1 MSPVTF
7 RKFSFAA
14 GFATALLAYAL
25 PADAQGI
32 GLLRDTETEEML
44 KSYEAPLARA
54 AGLDPNSVKT
64 HLVGDP
70 SLNAFA
76 MQPANIFICAGMLLW
91 LRTPNELIGV
101 MAHETG
107 HISGAH
113 LTRGSFGAKK
123 AMIPMLASLVIGLGA
138 MLAGAGEL
146 GMVMMGLGRFFDD
159 FRSPA
164 VVEDLLADDA
174 DALAGLQQVIDR
186 GFRAAGFALG
196 FAVHRLDTDAEVIQ
210 EAAMLHDFAE
220 MLLWCRAPALARR
233 IRDRQAADPALR
245 SAQAQLEVLNI
256 RLQDLQRA
264 LMQAWHLPELLAQIT
279 DREHLDNPQVRNVV
293 LAVDIARHTQLGW
306 DNPAVPDDLTEI
318 GRLLNLTPES
328 ARRKVMG
335 LDA

>member
-1 MSPVTF
+1 MMIIN
-7 RKFSFAA
+7 
-14 GFATALLAYAL
+14 AL
-25 PADAQGI
+25 PNLDAWSRVFRDLEIPILRESAVGLAEMIVDEDRASPIAIGRLAQADP
-32 GLLRDTETEEML
+32 LLTLRILALAARHRSRRAVTDTET
-44 KSYEAPLARA
+44 A
-54 AGLDPNSVKT
+54 VT
-64 HLVGDP
+64 
-70 SLNAFA
+70 
-76 MQPANIFICAGMLLW
+76 
-91 LRTPNELIGV
+91 GV
-101 MAHETG
+101 
-107 HISGAH
+107 
-113 LTRGSFGAKK
+113 
-123 AMIPMLASLVIGLGA
+123 
-138 MLAGAGEL
+138 
-146 GMVMMGLGRFFDD
+146 VMMGLGRFFDD

>member
-1 MSPVTF
+1 MMIIN
-7 RKFSFAA
+7 
-14 GFATALLAYAL
+14 AL
-25 PADAQGI
+25 PNLDAWSRVFRDLEIPILRESAVGLAEMIADEDRASPIAIGRLAQADP
-32 GLLRDTETEEML
+32 LLTLRILALAARHRSRRAVTDTET
-44 KSYEAPLARA
+44 A
-54 AGLDPNSVKT
+54 VT
-64 HLVGDP
+64 
-70 SLNAFA
+70 
-76 MQPANIFICAGMLLW
+76 
-91 LRTPNELIGV
+91 GV
-101 MAHETG
+101 
-107 HISGAH
+107 
-113 LTRGSFGAKK
+113 
-123 AMIPMLASLVIGLGA
+123 
-138 MLAGAGEL
+138 
-146 GMVMMGLGRFFDD
+146 VMMGLGRFFDD
-159 FRSPA
+159 FRSPT

-174 DALAGLQQVIDR
+174 DALAGLQQVIER

-233 IRDRQAADPALR
+233 IRDRQTADPALR

>member
-1 MSPVTF
+1 MMIIN
-7 RKFSFAA
+7 
-14 GFATALLAYAL
+14 AL
-25 PADAQGI
+25 PNLDAWSRVFRDLEIPILRESAVGLAEMIADEDRASPIAIGRLAQADP
-32 GLLRDTETEEML
+32 LLTLRILALAARHRSRRAVTDTET
-44 KSYEAPLARA
+44 
-54 AGLDPNSVKT
+54 AGTGGVVLG
-64 HLVGDP
+64 VG
-70 SLNAFA
+70 
-76 MQPANIFICAGMLLW
+76 G
-91 LRTPNELIGV
+91 
-101 MAHETG
+101 
-107 HISGAH
+107 
-113 LTRGSFGAKK
+113 
-123 AMIPMLASLVIGLGA
+123 
-138 MLAGAGEL
+138 
-146 GMVMMGLGRFFDD
+146 FFDD
-159 FRSPA
+159 GRSPG
-164 VVEDLLADDA
+164 VVGGLLADDA
-174 DALAGLQQVIDR
+174 DALAGLQQVIER

-233 IRDRQAADPALR
+233 IRDRQTADPALR

>member
-1 MSPVTF
+1 MDASIAPAGRGSRQKAQV
-7 RKFSFAA
+7 RPGAA
-14 GFATALLAYAL
+14 DNSLQGEGIGPASGVAMMIINAL
-25 PADAQGI
+25 PNLDAWSRVFRDMEIPILRESAVGLAEMIVDEDRASPIAIGRLAQADP
-32 GLLRDTETEEML
+32 LLTLRILALAARHRSRRAVTDTET
-44 KSYEAPLARA
+44 A
-54 AGLDPNSVKT
+54 VT
-64 HLVGDP
+64 
-70 SLNAFA
+70 
-76 MQPANIFICAGMLLW
+76 
-91 LRTPNELIGV
+91 GV
-101 MAHETG
+101 
-107 HISGAH
+107 
-113 LTRGSFGAKK
+113 
-123 AMIPMLASLVIGLGA
+123 
-138 MLAGAGEL
+138 
-146 GMVMMGLGRFFDD
+146 VMMGLGRFFDD

>member
-1 MSPVTF
+1 MMIVN
-7 RKFSFAA
+7 
-14 GFATALLAYAL
+14 AL
-25 PADAQGI
+25 PGLEAWSRVFRELEVPILRESAVALAEMVADEDRASPIAIGRLAQADP
-32 GLLRDTETEEML
+32 LLTLRILALAARHRSRRAVTDTET
-44 KSYEAPLARA
+44 A
-54 AGLDPNSVKT
+54 VT
-64 HLVGDP
+64 
-70 SLNAFA
+70 
-76 MQPANIFICAGMLLW
+76 
-91 LRTPNELIGV
+91 GV
-101 MAHETG
+101 
-107 HISGAH
+107 
-113 LTRGSFGAKK
+113 
-123 AMIPMLASLVIGLGA
+123 
-138 MLAGAGEL
+138 
-146 GMVMMGLGRFFDD
+146 VMMGLGRFFDD

-164 VVEDLLADDA
+164 VVEDLLADDP
-174 DALAGLQQVIDR
+174 DALAGLQQVIER

>member
-1 MSPVTF
+1 MIVN
-7 RKFSFAA
+7 
-14 GFATALLAYAL
+14 AL
-25 PADAQGI
+25 PSLEAWSRLFCQLEVPILRESAVALAAMIEDEDRASPIAIGRLAQADP
-32 GLLRDTETEEML
+32 LLTLRILALAARHRSRRAVTDTET
-44 KSYEAPLARA
+44 A
-54 AGLDPNSVKT
+54 VT
-64 HLVGDP
+64 
-70 SLNAFA
+70 
-76 MQPANIFICAGMLLW
+76 
-91 LRTPNELIGV
+91 GV
-101 MAHETG
+101 
-107 HISGAH
+107 
-113 LTRGSFGAKK
+113 
-123 AMIPMLASLVIGLGA
+123 
-138 MLAGAGEL
+138 
-146 GMVMMGLGRFFDD
+146 VMMGLGRFFDD
-159 FRSPA
+159 FRSPT
-164 VVEDLLADDA
+164 VVEDLLADDPE
-174 DALAGLQQVIDR
+174 ALAGLQQVIDR

-256 RLQDLQRA
+256 RLHDLQRA

-279 DREHLDNPQVRNVV
+279 DRDHLDNPQVRNVV
-293 LAVDIARHTQLGW
+293 LAVDIARHTQFGW

>member
-1 MSPVTF
+1 MMIINALPNLDAWSRVF
-7 RKFSFAA
+7 RDLEIPILRESAA
-14 GFATALLAYAL
+14 GLAEMIADEDRASPIAIGRLAQADPLLTLRILALAARHRSRR
-25 PADAQGI
+25 AVT
-32 GLLRDTETEEML
+32 DTET
-44 KSYEAPLARA
+44 A
-54 AGLDPNSVKT
+54 VT
-64 HLVGDP
+64 
-70 SLNAFA
+70 
-76 MQPANIFICAGMLLW
+76 
-91 LRTPNELIGV
+91 GV
-101 MAHETG
+101 
-107 HISGAH
+107 
-113 LTRGSFGAKK
+113 
-123 AMIPMLASLVIGLGA
+123 
-138 MLAGAGEL
+138 
-146 GMVMMGLGRFFDD
+146 VMMGLGRFFDD

-174 DALAGLQQVIDR
+174 DALAGLQQVIER

-233 IRDRQAADPALR
+233 IRDRQTADPALR